1 MRSWRSCTA
10 IAQLEARVVLTHNLE
25 TMKVNVPGLIVLVL
39 LSVVSGQA
47 QPKPNLSQID
57 RIRLAE
63 AFTLGDAIG
72 NRIWKDWDKAPFAV
86 LLVTPE
92 YEFLI
97 RHPKPTEDFTLIG
110 HDALL
115 KCDVHFR
122 KRQFQTNFQATFP
135 AVGGVSTIVVG
146 QAENTASK
154 TSTPWVVMLMHEHFH
169 QLQDSQPN
177 FYEQV
182 AALNLAR
189 GDQSGM
195 WMLNYAFP
203 YDAYEVRQQFFVM
216 SRLLADALKSKEQ
229 EDFSANLS
237 AYLTAR
243 QQLREMLSAD
253 DYKYLSFQL
262 WKEGIARYTEYHV
275 AKLAATDYKPTKPFA
290 ALKDFTSF
298 QSTADG
304 VMNRILSELSTLD
317 LEKSKRVSFYAM
329 GAGEGLSLD
338 RINPQWRDR
347 YLIDKFSLDTYFN
360 SK

>member
-1 MRSWRSCTA
+1 
-10 IAQLEARVVLTHNLE
+10 
-25 TMKVNVPGLIVLVL
+25 MKMKLAPIVLLL

-47 QPKPNLSQID
+47 QQKPSLAQTD

-63 AFTLGDAIG
+63 VFSLGEAIG
-72 NRIWKDWDKAPFAV
+72 NRLWKDWNKAPFAV

-97 RHPKPTEDFTLIG
+97 RHPKPTGDFTLIG
-110 HDALL
+110 RDSLL
-115 KCDVHFR
+115 NSDVYFR
-122 KRQFQTNFQATFP
+122 KRQFQIDFQATFP
-135 AVGGVSTIVVG
+135 AVGGISTIVVG

-154 TSTPWVVMLMHEHFH
+154 TSTPWVVTVMHEHFH
-169 QLQDSQPN
+169 QLQDSQPS

-182 AALNLAR
+182 SALNLAH

-195 WMLNYAFP
+195 WMLNYKFP
-203 YDAYEVRQQFFVM
+203 YDGYEVRQQFFVM
-216 SRLLADALKSKEQ
+216 SRLLADAIKSKESA
-229 EDFSANLS
+229 DFSANLS

-243 QQLREMLSAD
+243 EQLKEMLNAD

-275 AKLAATDYKPTKPFA
+275 AKMAATGYKPTKAFL
-290 ALKDFTSF
+290 ALKDFSSY
-298 QSTADG
+298 QNVEDQ
-304 VMNRILSELSTLD
+304 VMNRILNELSTLE

-338 RINPQWRDR
+338 RVSPHWRDR
-347 YLIDKFSLDTYFN
+347 YLIDKFSLDTYF
-360 SK
+360 K

>member
-1 MRSWRSCTA
+1 
-10 IAQLEARVVLTHNLE
+10 
-25 TMKVNVPGLIVLVL
+25 MKINSAPIVLL
-39 LSVVSGQA
+39 LLAVVSAQA
-47 QPKPNLSQID
+47 QQKPSLSQID

-63 AFTLGDAIG
+63 VFSLGDAIG

-86 LLVTPE
+86 LLVTPD

-97 RHPKPTEDFTLIG
+97 RHPKPTADFTLIG
-110 HDALL
+110 HDDLL
-115 KCDVHFR
+115 KSDVYFQ
-122 KRQFQTNFQATFP
+122 KRQFQTEFLATFP

-146 QAENTASK
+146 QAENTAAK
-154 TSTPWVVMLMHEHFH
+154 TSTPWVVTLMHEHFH

-177 FYEQV
+177 FFEQV
-182 AALNLAR
+182 AALNLAH

-195 WMLNYAFP
+195 WMLNYKFP
-203 YDAYEVRQQFFVM
+203 YGGYEVRQQFFVM
-216 SRLLADALKSKEQ
+216 SRLLADALKSKEKD
-229 EDFSANLS
+229 DFAANLS

-243 QQLREMLSAD
+243 QQLREMLSTD

-275 AKLAATDYKPTKPFA
+275 ASLAAGDYSPTKAFV

-298 QSTADG
+298 KSVAEQ
-304 VMNRILSELSTLD
+304 VMNRILSELSTLE

-338 RINPQWRDR
+338 RVNPQWRAR
-347 YLIDKFSLDTYFN
+347 YLKDKFSLDSYF
-360 SK
+360 K

>member
-1 MRSWRSCTA
+1 
-10 IAQLEARVVLTHNLE
+10 
-25 TMKVNVPGLIVLVL
+25 MKIKLALIVLL
-39 LSVVSGQA
+39 LLAGVSGQA
-47 QPKPNLSQID
+47 QQKPNLSQID

-63 AFTLGDAIG
+63 AFSLGDAIG

-115 KCDVHFR
+115 KSDVYFR
-122 KRQFQTNFQATFP
+122 KRQFQTDFQATFP

-154 TSTPWVVMLMHEHFH
+154 TSTPWVVVVMHEHFH
-169 QLQDSQPN
+169 QLQDSQPK
-177 FYEQV
+177 FFEQV
-182 AALNLAR
+182 AALNLAH

-195 WMLNYAFP
+195 WMLNYKFP
-203 YDAYEVRQQFFVM
+203 YDSYEVRQQFFVM
-216 SRLLADALKSKEQ
+216 SRLLADALKSKEKD
-229 EDFSANLS
+229 DFSANLS

-243 QQLREMLSAD
+243 QQLQQMLNVD

-275 AKLAATDYKPTKPFA
+275 AKLACNDYKPTKAFA
-290 ALKDFTSF
+290 ALKDFSSY
-298 QSTADG
+298 QSVADQ
-304 VMNRILSELSTLD
+304 VMNRILSELSTLE

-338 RINPQWRDR
+338 RVNPQWRDR
-347 YLIDKFSLDTYFN
+347 YFTDKFSLDTYFN
-360 SK
+360 AK

>member
-1 MRSWRSCTA
+1 LKATVL
-10 IAQLEARVVLTHNLE
+10 LEGRLVLTHNLE
-25 TMKVNVPGLIVLVL
+25 TMKFKLALIVVGLFAV
-39 LSVVSGQA
+39 SVQA
-47 QPKPNLSQID
+47 QPKPNLSQLD

-63 AFTLGDAIG
+63 AFSVGNAIG

-97 RHPKPTEDFTLIG
+97 RHPKPTNDFTLVG
-110 HDALL
+110 HDDLL
-115 KCDVHFR
+115 KSDVYFR
-122 KRQFQTNFQATFP
+122 KRQFQVDFQATFP

-146 QAENTASK
+146 QVENTASK
-154 TSTPWVVMLMHEHFH
+154 TSTPWVVTLMHEHFH

-177 FYEQV
+177 FFEQV
-182 AALNLAR
+182 AALNLAH

-195 WMLNYAFP
+195 WMLNYKFP
-203 YDAYEVRQQFFVM
+203 YDGYEVRQQFFVM
-216 SRLLADALKSKEQ
+216 SRLLADALKSKEKD
-229 EDFSANLS
+229 DFAVNLS

-275 AKLAATDYKPTKPFA
+275 AKLAAADYKPTKAFA
-290 ALKDFTSF
+290 ALKDFTSY
-298 QSTADG
+298 QSVADQ
-304 VMNRILSELSTLD
+304 VMNRILSELSTLE

-338 RINPQWRDR
+338 RVNPQWRDR
-347 YLIDKFSLDTYFN
+347 YLIDKFSLDTYF
-360 SK
+360 KGK